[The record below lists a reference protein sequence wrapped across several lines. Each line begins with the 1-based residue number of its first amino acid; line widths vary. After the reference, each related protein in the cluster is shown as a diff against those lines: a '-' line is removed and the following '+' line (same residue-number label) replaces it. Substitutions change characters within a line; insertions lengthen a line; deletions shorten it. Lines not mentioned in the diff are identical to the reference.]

1 MMKKSNW
8 QILLAGCMAAV
19 LPATLLADN
28 PFTPDSQPTGW
39 LSTPVVSDFN
49 VSNGSE
55 YFYRI
60 AFFKDTWSGNVF
72 AHDVSPGG
80 VVSIDSG
87 PWDSQVLTNAALAL
101 DAADFN
107 TGRVIA
113 TSGGRAFRWSS
124 MTTDEKTALGSEAI
138 LNFVRGD
145 RSNEEPDG
153 LAFRAREFVLGDI
166 LHSNINYWDNGTSRS
181 LFVGANDG
189 MLHVLDADTGVERWA
204 YVPSTVIPK
213 LKHLAAKPYV
223 HTHYVDG
230 TMRISNI
237 NLDGTAK
244 TMLVSGLGAGG
255 KGLFALDVTSHIA
268 ADETA
273 AAGKLMW
280 EINEG
285 GSFADLGHTYG
296 SPQITRL
303 PNGTAVV
310 VFANGYMSSTGRA
323 VLYVVNAASG
333 ALISAIDTQTGS
345 VGSPNGLSSPT
356 LYDGDQNGQPELA
369 YAGDLD
375 GQVWKFDL
383 VANTATLLFTTSPV
397 QSITTAPVV
406 TRHPKGGQM
415 VNFATG
421 RMLTSGDKNDTS
433 IHYAYGIWD
442 GAPNG
447 NDSLV
452 TQTLSLSTYTDDA
465 GTFDVRTVSANV
477 PDWASHKGWKVAL
490 PSGERVL
497 GERPF
502 ANAGRFYFL
511 ATNPVAGGG
520 ANYIYELLAL
530 TGGSP
535 SVPIFDLDKDGAFDS
550 DDLAANGG
558 IPVGKYLGAGIF
570 SQPRFIQG
578 AGLNTTLYVFHPDL
592 PIEDGV
598 PTPPQDP
605 GVSGGHF
612 DYDIYYYQNLVTVTE
627 QVPDMNDFVTT
638 VPPVCAKASDA
649 SKQQNAVSAL
659 CTAYNAGYTY
669 LSSYT
674 NGNTGC
680 DPAGGKKAK
689 KDHTFLTLTCHAT
702 DAVSYSTG
710 DYKNVKHVHE
720 YDDKYD
726 VTGVNMLNASNAT
739 FNLANA
745 IPNANTQFKVL
756 IMNQY
761 LNPAV
766 TVAVGGPTFVNAK
779 DYANLATQTDPNQV
793 LAGLTTYSR
802 ATMSNFI
809 FNLPL
814 DAFKN
819 KDWWGDGGETRAGL
833 IPTQT
838 GCVNKVDE
846 DGVLVPGKDK
856 GGPGKNGERY
866 NGSLTFQLISPTTP
880 ANALE
885 LNGPDVRYGWR
896 VKQNVFKQY
905 VLAEYTAFWHHPNGE
920 CYDEDSWI
928 PDPPEDFDGGGKSE
942 VRAPGSADPQG
953 GTFGIGVAIVNQT
966 VTVSNGGL
974 TTTTVITYNDG
985 STHTRTETEND
996 DGSTTI
1002 HQIFR
1007 DGTTETVTITDG
1019 RGGDAGYVDP
1029 NTGSPIEGEGVDE
1042 GRQSWRDILE

>member
-8 QILLAGCMAAV
+8 LILLAGCMAAV
-19 LPATLLADN
+19 LPASLLADN

-80 VVSIDSG
+80 VVSVDSG

-107 TGRVIA
+107 TGRIIA
-113 TSGGRAFRWSS
+113 TSGNRAFRWSS
-124 MTTDEKTALGSEAI
+124 MTTDEKTALGSEAT

-166 LHSNINYWDNGTSRS
+166 LHSNINYWDNGTTRS

-237 NLDGTAK
+237 NLNGTAK

-356 LYDGDQNGQPELA
+356 LYDADQNGQPELA

-447 NDSLV
+447 NDSLL
-452 TQTLSLSTYTDDA
+452 TQSLSLSTYTDDA
-465 GTFDVRTVSANV
+465 GTFDVRTVSASV
-477 PDWASHKGWKVAL
+477 PNWASHKGWKVAL

-511 ATNPVAGGG
+511 ATNPVAAGG
-520 ANYIYELLAL
+520 ANYIYELVAL

-550 DDLAANGG
+550 DDLAANDG

-592 PIEDGV
+592 PIEDGT
-598 PTPPQDP
+598 PTPPPDP

-612 DYDIYYYQNLVTVTE
+612 DYDIYYYEKQTTVSQN
-627 QVPDMNDFVTT
+627 VPDPAKFVN
-638 VPPVCAKASDA
+638 PLVCKKVSDV
-649 SKQQNAVSAL
+649 SKQLDTVANLCKDNAA
-659 CTAYNAGYTY
+659 AGYTY
-669 LSSYT
+669 LSDYI
-674 NGNTGC
+674 TGSVC
-680 DPAGGKKAK
+680 KASNDLNK
-689 KDHTFLTLTCHAT
+689 VEYWHTLTCN
-702 DAVSYSTG
+702 AVNKITYTTG
-710 DYKNVKHVHE
+710 DFKKVKHVHE
-720 YDDKYD
+720 YDDKYN
-726 VTGVNMLNASNAT
+726 VTGVNMLNASEPE
-739 FNLANA
+739 FNLQNVLSN
-745 IPNANTQFKVL
+745 PNTQFKILV
-756 IMNQY
+756 MNQY
-761 LNPAV
+761 LNPA
-766 TVAVGGPTFVNAK
+766 AQLAIGGPTFASVK
-779 DYANLATQTDPNQV
+779 DYGGLASNTDAASV
-793 LAGLTTYSR
+793 LAAQPIYSR
-802 ATMSNFI
+802 ATLSNLI

-819 KDWWGDGGETRAGL
+819 KDWWGDGGDTRAGL
-833 IPTQT
+833 IPTKT
-838 GCVNKVDE
+838 GCVNSITTT
-846 DGVLVPGKDK
+846 GVQTPPG
-856 GGPGKNGERY
+856 PNGERF
-866 NGSLTFQLISPTTP
+866 NGALAIQLIKPETP
-880 ANALE
+880 ASALE

-896 VKQNVFKQY
+896 VKAGTPFRQY
-905 VLAEYTAFWHHPNGE
+905 VLAEYTAFWHHPNGL
-920 CYDEDSWI
+920 CYGETGWI
-928 PDPPEDFDGGGKSE
+928 PDPAEDFDSKAE
-942 VRAPGSADPQG
+942 YEEPAPGSADPRG
-953 GTFGIGVAIVNQT
+953 GTFGLGLAIVNQE
-966 VTVSNGGL
+966 VIVSNGGL
-974 TTTTVITYNDG
+974 TTTTIITYNDG
-985 STHTRTETEND
+985 TTHTRTETEND

-1007 DGTTETVTITDG
+1007 DGTTETVTITEG
-1019 RGGDAGYVDP
+1019 RGGDAGYIDP
-1029 NTGSPIEGEGVDE
+1029 NTGSPIEGEGVNE